1 MVQNP
6 IFATGV
12 GLVLYG
18 ARCREGKTYVQNPG
32 TAVGVKGVWSKMKS
46 WFQGN
51 F

>member
-1 MVQNP
+1 
-6 IFATGV
+6 V

-18 ARCREGKTYVQNPG
+18 ARCREGKQYVQNPG
-32 TAVGVKGVWSKMKS
+32 ASVGVKGAWSKMKS